1 MSMPIVLDEV
11 DRKILASLLGDA
23 RTPVAQIAEQ
33 IGLSR
38 PAVADRIEK
47 LERNGVIDGTT
58 AVINPAAV
66 GLDVTAFV
74 FTRYS
79 STMEGKSGRM
89 FRAFLKRPEVLE
101 AHVVAG
107 EDCYLLKVRTE
118 SIRSLNALVAEL
130 ASPPLSLSTRTTI
143 VLETVCEKVGG
154 ISISRETA
162 HEE

>member
-1 MSMPIVLDEV
+1 MPIVMDET
-11 DRKILASLLGDA
+11 DRQILTILLADA
-23 RTPVAQIAEQ
+23 RTPAAQIAEQ

-47 LERNGVIDGTT
+47 LERNGVINGTT

-74 FTRYS
+74 FTRYNRS
-79 STMEGKSGRM
+79 IERKTAKM

-143 VLETVCEKVGG
+143 VLDTLCEKVGG
-154 ISISRETA
+154 ISISREPA